1 MLIARP
7 CHTSEEIADFI
18 NTYGELLEGWG
29 IVEVTPP
36 VIVLYVQEGREEEAR
51 KVRDEL
57 KRLQE
62 MEVKREVLPS
72 DSGKSVFT
80 STDVRDHSPLEA
92 GSPPPASLFKQE
104 NPDDKEV

>member
-36 VIVLYVQEGREEEAR
+36 VIVLYVQEGREEEVKRIR
-51 KVRDEL
+51 KEL
-57 KRLQE
+57 KEIEGR
-62 MEVKREVLPS
+62 KR
-72 DSGKSVFT
+72 
-80 STDVRDHSPLEA
+80 
-92 GSPPPASLFKQE
+92 
-104 NPDDKEV
+104 